1 MLDAKV
7 EKAIND
13 QINAELYSSY
23 LYVAMSNH
31 CSQINLPGAAHWM
44 HMQAVEELTHVAKFS
59 GFVHDRQGTVKLG
72 AIEAPPYTWDSPIAV
87 FEESYKHEV
96 MVSGMINALVDTAM
110 AASDHATVNFL
121 QWFVGEQVEEEATVD
136 EIVQK
141 LKLVGQADGGIFMV
155 DQELAGRQLT
165 LPPGTLGV

>member
-1 MLDAKV
+1 MLNAKV

-44 HMQAVEELTHVAKFS
+44 RMQAVEELTHVSKFS
-59 GFVHDRQGTVKLG
+59 DYINDRQGTVTLG
-72 AIEAPPYTWDSPIAV
+72 AIDAPPSSWDSPIAI
-87 FEESYKHEV
+87 FEESYNHEV
-96 MVSGMINALVDTAM
+96 MVSGMINALVDVAM
-110 AASDHATVNFL
+110 SVSDHATVNFL
-121 QWFVGEQVEEEATVD
+121 QWFVGEQVEEEASVD

-141 LKLVGQADGGIFMV
+141 LKLVGQADGGIFMI
-155 DQELAGRQLT
+155 DRELAGRALT
-165 LPPGTLGV
+165 LPPGTLGA

>member
-1 MLDAKV
+1 MKV
-7 EKAIND
+7 EEAIND

-44 HMQAVEELTHVAKFS
+44 RMQAVEELMHVAKFS
-59 GFVHDRQGTVKLG
+59 DYIHDRQGTIALG
-72 AIEAPPYTWDSPIAV
+72 AIEAPPVTWESPLAV

-96 MVSGMINALVDTAM
+96 MVSGLINTLVDTAM

-121 QWFVGEQVEEEATVD
+121 QWFVGEQVEEESTVD
-136 EIVQK
+136 DIVQK
-141 LKLVGQADGGIFMV
+141 LKLVGRADGGIFMI
-155 DQELAGRQLT
+155 DRELAGRP
-165 LPPGTLGV
+165 LPQAPGATGA